1 MSTHT
6 SLARDSLQAAAR
18 TVIIALAGTA
28 DAQRLLQGS
37 RSLHTAVA
45 EMEALLDS
53 ANDTRLEGPEPGL
66 RTACPGLVGPR
77 RTAWQAARSLLLPA
91 PRTTK
96 GTSA

>member
-6 SLARDSLQAAAR
+6 FLARDSLQAAAR
-18 TVIIALAGTA
+18 TVIITLAGAA

-53 ANDTRLEGPEPGL
+53 ANDTPPG
-66 RTACPGLVGPR
+66 RDPSRACE
-77 RTAWQAARSLLLPA
+77 LPVPA
-91 PRTTK
+91 
-96 GTSA
+96 